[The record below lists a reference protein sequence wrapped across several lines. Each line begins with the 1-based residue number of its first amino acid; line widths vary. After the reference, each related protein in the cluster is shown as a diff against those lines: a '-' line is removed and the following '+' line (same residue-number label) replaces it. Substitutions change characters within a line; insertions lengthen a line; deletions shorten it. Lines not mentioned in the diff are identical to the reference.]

1 MPGHL
6 DNAVDAAASAAVKK
20 LIKVE
25 SVPEPE
31 FGMALR
37 LIAPV
42 DKEILAIF

>member
-6 DNAVDAAASAAVKK
+6 DKALDAAASARVTR